1 MIFYKA
7 LFGICK
13 IVVYIRLNVWMINCH
28 VPLPC
33 YTQQCQDHQ
42 KINKLKK
49 VFMRRVYFI
58 FFLLFIKSITVFTIQ
73 AQNNTSLSGS
83 ISGII
88 KDTKTSEAIPFAPI
102 AAISTKDSSV
112 IKGAVSDEK
121 GNFKI
126 ESLPFGNYLLKFS
139 ILGYQTLK
147 TESFSLNESQQ
158 EKNFGIIK
166 LKTSVTSLKTIT
178 VAGTQE
184 RVQQSGDTIGYNAKA
199 YKTNPDANAE
209 DLISKMPGITSEN
222 GTVKAHGED
231 VKQVLVDGKPF
242 FGDDPNMAL
251 KNIPA
256 EIIDKIQIYDK
267 ASDQAQFTGFDD
279 GQSNKTINIVTKN
292 GTNNGQFGKIYAGYG
307 TDERYIV
314 GGNINLFTG
323 DRRISLLGLSN
334 NINQQN
340 FSTQD
345 LLGATGGSTGGQG
358 RGGMGG
364 RPGGGGGHQGGG
376 GPGGSSINNFL
387 VGPQSGI
394 STTQAIGLNYSDKW
408 GQKTKLTGS
417 YFFNQTDNNNI
428 SALTRDYITSKD
440 SGLYYNE
447 NNESKNNNYN
457 HRFNLKFE
465 YKVDSFNSVTITP
478 KLNLQYNNANSKVA
492 GNNIRTSENSP
503 ESQTNNVNTSYNSGY
518 TFSNN
523 ILLQHKFEKPGRT
536 ISWNIGTE
544 MNNKSGNSSLYS
556 LSKYYFLN
564 DSSITDQNSTQNTK
578 GYTLSSSLVYTEP
591 LDSFSQL
598 MFTYTPSFT
607 NNSADKETNNFN
619 AINDNYS
626 SLDTLL
632 SNEYNSISMLN
643 RGGIGYNLNKKKL
656 MFTTSLN
663 AQYATLNGN
672 QNFPVAFVVNKTFF
686 SILPQA
692 MLNYKFSKGT
702 NLRIIYRASTN
713 TPSITQLQNV
723 IDNSNPLLLISG
735 NPGLIQ
741 DFQHRFVIRYGKSNM
756 EKATGL
762 FAFLYGIYTQNY
774 IGNST
779 LIPTNDTTI
788 NDGYILKRGS
798 QLTTPVNLQGYWNGR
813 GFLTYALPVGL
824 IKCNLNFNTSIN
836 YSRTPA
842 LINGE
847 SNLANTYNLSGGTGL
862 SSNISE
868 NLDFNLSYNANYS
881 IVNNSIQTQSDNN
894 YFYQTTSLKLNWIL
908 MKKVVFNTN
917 LTHTLYTGL
926 SQSFDQSYLLW
937 NTSLAYKFFKDRS
950 LEIKISVFDMLGQN
964 TSINR
969 TVTETYI
976 EDNKT
981 NVLNRYYMLTLT
993 YNLKKF
999 KI

>member
-1 MIFYKA
+1 MR
-7 LFGICK
+7 
-13 IVVYIRLNVWMINCH
+13 IVPFLIL
-28 VPLPC
+28 L
-33 YTQQCQDHQ
+33 
-42 KINKLKK
+42 L
-49 VFMRRVYFI
+49 VFN
-58 FFLLFIKSITVFTIQ
+58 TVSVFNGK
-73 AQNNTSLSGS
+73 AQNKNTGSGS
-83 ISGII
+83 VSGII
-88 KDTKTSEAIPFAPI
+88 KDTKTSETIPFAPV
-102 AAISTKDSSV
+102 AVISTKDSSL
-112 IKGAVSDEK
+112 IKGAVSDEN

-292 GTNNGQFGKIYAGYG
+292 GMNNGQFGKIYAGYG
-307 TDERYIV
+307 TDDRYIV

-323 DRRISLLGLSN
+323 DRRISILGLSN

-364 RPGGGGGHQGGG
+364 KPGGGSGHQGGG
-376 GPGGSSINNFL
+376 GPGGNSINNFL

-408 GQKTKLTGS
+408 GQKIKVTGS
-417 YFFNQTDNNNI
+417 YFFNQTDNKN
-428 SALTRDYITSKD
+428 SATLTRDYITSKD

-447 NNESKNNNYN
+447 NNESRNQNYN
-457 HRFNLKFE
+457 HRFNVKFE
-465 YKVDSFNSVTITP
+465 LKLDSSNSITITP
-478 KLNLQYNNANSKVA
+478 KLNLQYNKANSTVF
-492 GNNIRTSENSP
+492 GNNIRTNENSL
-503 ESQTNNVNTSYNSGY
+503 ESQTNNINSSYNAGY

-523 ILLQHKFEKPGRT
+523 ILLQHKFEKRGRT
-536 ISWNIGTE
+536 ISWNIGTD

-564 DSSITDQNSTQNTK
+564 DSSITDQHSTQNTK

-591 LDSFSQL
+591 LDSFSKL
-598 MFTYTPSFT
+598 MFTYTPSYT
-607 NNSADKETNNFN
+607 NNNTDKETNNFN
-619 AINDNYS
+619 SINDNYS

-632 SNEYNSISMLN
+632 SNKYKSIALSN
-643 RGGIGYNLNKKKL
+643 RGGIGYNLNKKKY
-656 MFTTSLN
+656 MFMTSLN
-663 AQYATLNGN
+663 VQYATLNGN
-672 QNFPVAFVVNKTFF
+672 QNFPVAFVVDKTFF

-692 MLNYKFSKGT
+692 MLNYKFSQGT
-702 NLRIIYRASTN
+702 NLRIMYRTSTN

-723 IDNSNPLLLISG
+723 INNSNPLLLSTG
-735 NPGLIQ
+735 NPNLKQ
-741 DFQHRFVIRYGKSNM
+741 DFQHTLIVRYGKSNM

-762 FAFLYGIYTQNY
+762 FAFLYGNYAQNY
-774 IGNST
+774 VGNST
-779 LIPTNDTTI
+779 LIPTTDTTI
-788 NDGYILKRGS
+788 NGGYILKRGS

-813 GFLTYALPVGL
+813 GFLTYALPVSW

-842 LINGE
+842 LINE
-847 SNLANTYNLSGGTGL
+847 VSNIANTYNLSGGTGL

-868 NLDFNLSYNANYS
+868 NLDFNISYNANYS
-881 IVNNSIQTQSDNN
+881 IVNNSIQTQANNN

-908 MKKVVFNTN
+908 MKKVVLNTN

-926 SQSFDQSYLLW
+926 SQSFNQSYLLW

-950 LEIKISVFDMLGQN
+950 LEVKVSVFDMLGQN
-964 TSINR
+964 TSITR

-976 EDNKT
+976 EDSKT
-981 NVLNRYYMLTLT
+981 NVLDCYYMLTLT